1 MRCKNCGAENDDS
14 RYICEVC
21 GSPLYDENELSAQ
34 ADQQPAGTT
43 PDGAPAPAPRPNP
56 EEEKKL
62 QQKNKQSMI
71 IIIVLCVVL
80 IAVVVGI
87 IIAVAS
93 GNHDKETTTVPDT
106 SVSVPVSDDEDY
118 TNNNY
123 ATEKPAEATTEK
135 PTESTTKKET
145 TTKKQTTTTQDSS
158 VRVNVRTQGGGSVT
172 GSGKYEEGD
181 NVTLTATPRDGYD
194 FDGWY
199 MNDELQST
207 DSTYSFTV
215 GSKDM
220 TISAKFVETAPE
232 VMPGGAD

>member
-34 ADQQPAGTT
+34 ADQQPAGAT
-43 PDGAPAPAPRPNP
+43 PGGAPAPAPRQNP
-56 EEEKKL
+56 EEDKKL

-93 GNHDKETTTVPDT
+93 GHHDKETTTVPDT
-106 SVSVPVSDDEDY
+106 SVSVPMSDDRDY

-123 ATEKPAEATTEK
+123 ATE
-135 PTESTTKKET
+135 
-145 TTKKQTTTTQDSS
+145 
-158 VRVNVRTQGGGSVT
+158 
-172 GSGKYEEGD
+172 
-181 NVTLTATPRDGYD
+181 
-194 FDGWY
+194 
-199 MNDELQST
+199 
-207 DSTYSFTV
+207 
-215 GSKDM
+215 
-220 TISAKFVETAPE
+220 
-232 VMPGGAD
+232 

>member
-34 ADQQPAGTT
+34 ADQQPAGAT

-56 EEEKKL
+56 EEDKKL

-93 GNHDKETTTVPDT
+93 GHHD
-106 SVSVPVSDDEDY
+106 
-118 TNNNY
+118 
-123 ATEKPAEATTEK
+123 
-135 PTESTTKKET
+135 KET

-199 MNDELQST
+199 MNGELQST

-232 VMPGGAD
+232 VMPGGTD

>member
-1 MRCKNCGAENDDS
+1 M
-14 RYICEVC
+14 
-21 GSPLYDENELSAQ
+21 
-34 ADQQPAGTT
+34 
-43 PDGAPAPAPRPNP
+43 
-56 EEEKKL
+56 
-62 QQKNKQSMI
+62 MI
-71 IIIVLCVVL
+71 P
-80 IAVVVGI
+80 
-87 IIAVAS
+87 
-93 GNHDKETTTVPDT
+93 TTTAM
-106 SVSVPVSDDEDY
+106 S
-118 TNNNY
+118 
-123 ATEKPAEATTEK
+123 
-135 PTESTTKKET
+135 

-199 MNDELQST
+199 MNGELQST

>member
-34 ADQQPAGTT
+34 ADQQPAGAT
-43 PDGAPAPAPRPNP
+43 PGDAPAPAPRPNP

-93 GNHDKETTTVPDT
+93 GHHDKETTTVPDT

-123 ATEKPAEATTEK
+123 ATEKPA
-135 PTESTTKKET
+135 ET

-199 MNDELQST
+199 MNGELQST